1 VDERVVKL
9 ATFLPV
15 TDEVLED
22 TPSLITYIDSRL
34 TAYIR
39 QEEERQLLHGQGE
52 PEDAETPE
60 LHGFIDR
67 IPGGQADLADGDND
81 LDRVYA
87 AMSAVRAAFAEPSGI
102 VMNPAD
108 MQALRLMK
116 DQTDNYLGGNPFQGA
131 GGGASLFGISV
142 VVTASMTAGSVLVGD
157 FRGAACVFRRGGL
170 TVELAERAE
179 TRKRGED
186 RAGAAA
192 VAELV
197 LASDAQLVGVGVVGM
212 LAHAVHESRV
222 ARRLPH
228 VLRDRD
234 RHPTVRSLRW
244 NQRRGWTATPIR

>member
-67 IPGGQADLADGDND
+67 IPGGQADLADGDHD

-197 LASDAQLVGVGVVGM
+197 LASDAQLVGV
-212 LAHAVHESRV
+212 
-222 ARRLPH
+222 
-228 VLRDRD
+228 
-234 RHPTVRSLRW
+234 
-244 NQRRGWTATPIR
+244 